1 MNATDI
7 LKYGQL
13 TVLQTIEGFPESEWE
28 TPGACGVWSVKDIIA
43 HLASYEHVLAEVL
56 STFVGA
62 GVVPGG
68 VGELVS
74 ARAGSTAQAPGHY
87 LSKYTDPNGNF
98 NDSEV
103 AARKEKTIRDVLGEF
118 NDTHAQ
124 VMSMVV
130 QIQPETLRQSGTI
143 PWYGAAYALDDF
155 IVYAFYGHKREHSAQ
170 IAAFRDHLR

>member
-13 TVLQTIEGFPESEWE
+13 TVIQTIEGFPESEWE

-43 HLASYEHVLAEVL
+43 HLTSYEHVLAEVL
-56 STFVGA
+56 TSFVG
-62 GVVPGG
+62 
-68 VGELVS
+68 S
-74 ARAGSTAQAPGHY
+74 ASSTASAYGRY
-87 LSKYTDPNGNF
+87 LSKYIDPNGNF

-103 AARKEKTIRDVLGEF
+103 AARKEKTIREVLGEF
-118 NDTHAQ
+118 NDTHTQ
-124 VMSMVV
+124 VMSMVA
-130 QIQPETLRQSGTI
+130 QIPPEILRQSGTL

-170 IAAFRDHLR
+170 IAAFRDHLK